1 MGVAVMLLY
10 KVLIITQVDLELASY
25 VATYYNSNLD
35 IGATVFLIRITIK
48 LCS

>member
-1 MGVAVMLLY
+1 MGVAVMLL

-35 IGATVFLIRITIK
+35 IGAAVFLNSYNNK
-48 LCS
+48 VM